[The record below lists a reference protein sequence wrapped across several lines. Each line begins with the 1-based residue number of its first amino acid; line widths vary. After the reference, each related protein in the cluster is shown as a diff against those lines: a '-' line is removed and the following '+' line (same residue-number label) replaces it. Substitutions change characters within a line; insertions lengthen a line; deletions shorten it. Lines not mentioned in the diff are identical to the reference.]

1 MTRGN
6 KPEPPTMR
14 DLAAEI
20 LRRSRVDE
28 LDQIEPEA
36 CYVFVSEPPTAQER
50 LAIMAAS
57 LRGSDVA
64 VFRRREMTEAEWV
77 AHYCAG
83 VAAN

>member
-1 MTRGN
+1 
-6 KPEPPTMR
+6 MR

-20 LRRSRVDE
+20 LRRCRFDGP
-28 LDQIEPEA
+28 DQNERQA
-36 CYVFVSEPPTAQER
+36 CYVFVSEPPAAQER

-77 AHYCAG
+77 AHYCTG